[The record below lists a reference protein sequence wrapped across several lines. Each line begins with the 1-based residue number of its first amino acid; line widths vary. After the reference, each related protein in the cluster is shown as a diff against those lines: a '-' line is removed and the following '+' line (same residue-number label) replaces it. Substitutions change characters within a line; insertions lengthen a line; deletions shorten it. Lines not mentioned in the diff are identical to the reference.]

1 MIFQGK
7 EYRCAMELTID
18 LVGGKWKS
26 MILWIISGRTVRFNA
41 LRRELHGITQK
52 MLTQQL
58 RELETNGLLNRKVYA
73 EVPPKVEYTLTEQA
87 KLLLPV
93 LEQLCEWGKKYANDS
108 CEQFHPYK
116 KRKSPVIK

>member
-1 MIFQGK
+1 
-7 EYRCAMELTID
+7 MELTID

-41 LRRELHGITQK
+41 LRRELHGITKK

-58 RELETNGLLNRKVYA
+58 RELEADGLLNRKVYA